1 VSSNVQ
7 VGPEPVWRLHPS
19 RVSVVVA
26 VTRRLVPYLLEATL
40 VPLVLFY
47 AFLMTRGLTWA
58 FLAALGWTYGAVIR
72 RVAGRRPIP
81 ALLALACFG
90 ITART
95 AIYLCSG
102 NTFVYFVQPILR
114 TLATSVALA
123 ASVVIG
129 RPLIARFA
137 ADFCPLTDDVR
148 ARPAIEG
155 LFRRLTYLWAAVNLA
170 AASVSLTLLLTVPT
184 PVFVGATT
192 LTAWIFT
199 GTGVVL
205 TVTDSVRTA
214 RSEALAT
221 AVGPNGLLRAYAAEV

>member
-1 VSSNVQ
+1 MA
-7 VGPEPVWRLHPS
+7 
-19 RVSVVVA
+19 VVLA
-26 VTRRLVPYLLEATL
+26 VTRRLVPYLVEATL
-40 VPLVLFY
+40 VPLLLFY
-47 AFLMTRGLTWA
+47 AFLVTQGLTWA
-58 FLAALGWTYGAVIR
+58 FVAALAWTYGAVIR

-81 ALLALACFG
+81 ALLALASLG
-90 ITART
+90 ITVRT

-114 TLATSVALA
+114 TLATSAVLA
-123 ASVVIG
+123 ASVVVG
-129 RPLIARFA
+129 RPLIGRFA

-170 AASVSLTLLLTVPT
+170 AATVSLTLLLTVPT
-184 PVFVGATT
+184 AVFVGATT
-192 LTAWIFT
+192 LTAWTFT

-205 TVTDSVRTA
+205 TVADSVRTA

-221 AVGPNGLLRAYAAEV
+221 AVGPSGLLRAYAAEV